1 MNSVRFAACF
11 LLILLFSLAP
21 LTAQKKKEKDLPPTM
36 QNQTDSISYA
46 LGMDV
51 GMNLKTTG
59 LEVNADQIYL
69 GLKAALAAAGEGDTL
84 IDEATRAALLQ
95 TFQQMITEKK
105 QREQEQKAALA
116 LEEGRLFLEENGKR
130 EGVVTTASGLQ
141 YEILREGDGPQPGPT
156 STVNVHYEGKLLDD
170 SIFDSS
176 YKRGQPLDLQ
186 LNRVIAGWTEGIQ
199 LMKTGAKHRLF
210 IPAELGYGARGAG
223 GQIGPNEVLI
233 FDVELLG
240 VK

>member
-1 MNSVRFAACF
+1 MKVFRFSGLF
-11 LLILLFSLAP
+11 LLVLICSLAS
-21 LTAQKKKEKDLPPTM
+21 LTAQKKPKNVPPPSLPTM

-46 LGMDV
+46 LGLDV
-51 GMNLKTTG
+51 GQNLKTTG
-59 LEVNADQIYL
+59 LDVNIDQIYQ
-69 GLKAALAAAGEGDTL
+69 GLKAALAEADTV

-130 EGVVTTASGLQ
+130 EGVITTASGLQ
-141 YEILREGDGPQPGPT
+141 YEILREGDGPKPGPA

-233 FDVELLG
+233 FDVELLD